1 MFITSIGDT
10 EMPRHFDKEVQGP
23 GIASREHVLGRSLGG
38 RARYPFKALV
48 TNDYFKVHD
57 KETATKVRNALKSFK
72 RRYPTRVFTV
82 RPMPTNYSVWVVRRV
97 L

>member
-1 MFITSIGDT
+1 
-10 EMPRHFDKEVQGP
+10 MPRHFDKEVQGP

-57 KETATKVRNALKSFK
+57 KGDGH
-72 RRYPTRVFTV
+72 
-82 RPMPTNYSVWVVRRV
+82 
-97 L
+97 

>member
-1 MFITSIGDT
+1 
-10 EMPRHFDKEVQGP
+10 MPRHFDKPVEGT
-23 GIASREHVLGRSLGG
+23 GIASRGHTMPAEKNGRS
-38 RARYPFKALV
+38 RYPFKALIV
-48 TNDYFKVHD
+48 NDYFLVYSAAQ
-57 KETATKVRNALKSFK
+57 ATKVRNALKSFK